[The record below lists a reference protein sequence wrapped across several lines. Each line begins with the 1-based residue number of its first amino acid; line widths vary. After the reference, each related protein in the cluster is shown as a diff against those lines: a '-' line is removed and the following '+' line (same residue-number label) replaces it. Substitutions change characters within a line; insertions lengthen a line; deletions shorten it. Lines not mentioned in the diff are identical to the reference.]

1 MEEDDF
7 MKAGVLIVIK
17 TIPITCLIF
26 IVFRGLII
34 AARDRAIDNKT

>member
-7 MKAGVLIVIK
+7 MKAGVPITIK
-17 TIPITCLIF
+17 TIPIAGLIF

-34 AARDRAIDNKT
+34 TARDKTIGNKT